1 MEQLTV
7 EECYNFHKS
16 VFEHWT
22 YGEPV
27 ENWTDDSG
35 YLCIRYAC
43 GVWFHYRRHNNVI
56 EFW

>member
-1 MEQLTV
+1 MLTIK
-7 EECYNFHKS
+7 ECYNFHKS
-16 VFEHWT
+16 VFERWT

-27 ENWTDDSG
+27 ESWKDENG

-43 GVWFHYRRHNNVI
+43 GVWFHYRRRNNVV